1 MIAVIGI
8 GMEAG
13 DITVRGKQ
21 AMKEADEV
29 YSRTTTRYKSIPLS
43 EKCGDA
49 ESFEQLDERICEFLL
64 SREKEG
70 KKVAF
75 LSVGDG
81 YSDTAVKK
89 LAELTRVEIIPGVAD
104 NRARQTGS
112 DVLFVSAYDVEK
124 TQIDSRLPLVV
135 YQIDGK
141 DVASDVKLALMK
153 FYDDEMPV
161 RLAPGGE
168 VISIPLSE
176 IDHYKIAQSS
186 SLFIE
191 GDERLIGKKRY
202 GFSDLL
208 YIMKRLT
215 APDGCPWDR
224 AQTHESIA
232 ANMLE
237 EAYEAVEAINN
248 GDGDNLKE
256 ELGDVMLQTVFHAD
270 MSEKEGDFDINDVI
284 NELCVKLVGRHTHI
298 FGEDKATDS
307 ESALYYWEKAKAK
320 EKHYSTLSEQI
331 DRLPD
336 NFPATML
343 LGKFIKKA
351 NKSGANVT
359 EDELKKIIA
368 DNLACSDCSSTE
380 RLLSATVMLA
390 ELRGYSAEELM
401 LKKFACLKSVTA
413 ANNLEKAVKDK
424 L

>member
-13 DITVRGKQ
+13 DITVRGKR

-29 YSRTTTRYKSIPLS
+29 YSRTTTRYKSVPLS
-43 EKCGDA
+43 EKCGDP

-89 LAELTRVEIIPGVAD
+89 LAALTQVEIIPGVAD
-104 NRARQTGS
+104 NRARQPGC

-141 DVASDVKLALMK
+141 DAASDVKLALMK
-153 FYDDEMPV
+153 FYDDETPV
-161 RLAPGGE
+161 SLVCGGE
-168 VISIPLSE
+168 VITALLCE
-176 IDHYKIAQSS
+176 IDRYKLSQGS

-232 ANMLE
+232 TNMLE
-237 EAYEAVEAINN
+237 EAYEAVDAINK
-248 GDGDNLKE
+248 GDSDNLRE
-256 ELGDVMLQTVFHAD
+256 ELGDVLLQTVFHSD

-298 FGEDKATDS
+298 FGEDKATDP

-343 LGKFIKKA
+343 LGKFVKKA

-368 DNLACSDCSSTE
+368 DNLFGSDCSSTE
-380 RLLSATVMLA
+380 QLLSATVMLA
-390 ELRGYSAEELM
+390 ALRGYSAEELM
-401 LKKFACLKSVTA
+401 LKKFTELKGVTA
-413 ANNLEKAVKDK
+413 AEDLEKAVKDK

>member
-13 DITVRGKQ
+13 DITVRGKR

-29 YSRTTTRYKSIPLS
+29 YSRTTTRYKSVPLS
-43 EKCGDA
+43 EKCGDP

-89 LAELTRVEIIPGVAD
+89 LAALTQVEIIPGVAD
-104 NRARQTGS
+104 NRARQPGC

-141 DVASDVKLALMK
+141 DTASDVKLALMK
-153 FYDDEMPV
+153 FYDDETPV
-161 RLAPGGE
+161 SLVCGGE
-168 VISIPLSE
+168 VITALLCE
-176 IDHYKIAQSS
+176 IDRYKLSQGS

-232 ANMLE
+232 TNMLE
-237 EAYEAVEAINN
+237 EAYEAVDAINK
-248 GDGDNLKE
+248 GDSDNLRE
-256 ELGDVMLQTVFHAD
+256 ELGDVLLQTVFHSD

-298 FGEDKATDS
+298 FGEDKATDP

-343 LGKFIKKA
+343 LGKFVKKA

-368 DNLACSDCSSTE
+368 DNLFGSDCSSTE
-380 RLLSATVMLA
+380 QLLSATVMLA
-390 ELRGYSAEELM
+390 ALRGYSAEELM
-401 LKKFACLKSVTA
+401 LKKFTELKGVTA
-413 ANNLEKAVKDK
+413 AEDLEKAVKDK

>member
-1 MIAVIGI
+1 M
-8 GMEAG
+8 
-13 DITVRGKQ
+13 
-21 AMKEADEV
+21 
-29 YSRTTTRYKSIPLS
+29 
-43 EKCGDA
+43 
-49 ESFEQLDERICEFLL
+49 
-64 SREKEG
+64 
-70 KKVAF
+70 
-75 LSVGDG
+75 
-81 YSDTAVKK
+81 
-89 LAELTRVEIIPGVAD
+89 
-104 NRARQTGS
+104 
-112 DVLFVSAYDVEK
+112 FVSAYDVEK

-141 DVASDVKLALMK
+141 DTASDVKLALMK
-153 FYDDEMPV
+153 FYDDETPV
-161 RLAPGGE
+161 SLVCGGE
-168 VISIPLSE
+168 VITALLCE
-176 IDHYKIAQSS
+176 IDRYKLSQGS

-232 ANMLE
+232 TNMLE
-237 EAYEAVEAINN
+237 EAYEAVDAINK
-248 GDGDNLKE
+248 GDSDNLRE
-256 ELGDVMLQTVFHAD
+256 ELGDVLLQTVFHSD

-298 FGEDKATDS
+298 FGEDKATDP

-343 LGKFIKKA
+343 LGKFVKKA

-368 DNLACSDCSSTE
+368 DNLFGSDCSSTE
-380 RLLSATVMLA
+380 QLLSATVMLA
-390 ELRGYSAEELM
+390 ALRGYSAEELM
-401 LKKFACLKSVTA
+401 LKKFTELKGVTA
-413 ANNLEKAVKDK
+413 AEDLEKAVKDK

>member
-8 GMEAG
+8 GMETG
-13 DITVRGKQ
+13 DITVRGKR

-29 YSRTTTRYKSIPLS
+29 YSRTTTRYKSVPLS

-89 LAELTRVEIIPGVAD
+89 LAALTQVEIIPGVAD
-104 NRARQTGS
+104 NRARQPGC

-141 DVASDVKLALMK
+141 DTASDVKLALMK
-153 FYDDEMPV
+153 FYDDETPV
-161 RLAPGGE
+161 SLVCGGE
-168 VISIPLSE
+168 VITALLCE
-176 IDHYKIAQSS
+176 IDRYKLSQGS

-232 ANMLE
+232 TNMLE
-237 EAYEAVEAINN
+237 EAYEAVDAINK
-248 GDGDNLKE
+248 GDSDNLRE
-256 ELGDVMLQTVFHAD
+256 ELGDVLLQTVFHSD

-298 FGEDKATDS
+298 FGEDKATDP

-343 LGKFIKKA
+343 LGKFVKKA

-368 DNLACSDCSSTE
+368 DNLFGSDCSSTE
-380 RLLSATVMLA
+380 QLLSATVMLA
-390 ELRGYSAEELM
+390 ALRGYSAEELM
-401 LKKFACLKSVTA
+401 LKKFTELKGVTA
-413 ANNLEKAVKDK
+413 AEDLEKAVKDK